1 MCVHLGQSLSA
12 AARCAPGM
20 RGNPILQWSRVVEYI
35 VLGTGYRIV
44 VHEPYC
50 SSSVV
55 HQAHCCSVVTV
66 NTKNSVQLLTLRY
79 SSDGQ
84 CNLYNEISLVLQ
96 FH

>member
-1 MCVHLGQSLSA
+1 MVGGA
-12 AARCAPGM
+12 GPRYA
-20 RGNPILQWSRVVEYI
+20 WVYI

-79 SSDGQ
+79 SIMDLGE
-84 CNLYNEISLVLQ
+84 LKGPHETSLKHPV
-96 FH
+96 